1 MLRNILLF
9 FIKGE
14 LCEIFSFYFVKFFKK
29 FLYLYCESIKTFKK
43 LKLLFLLMKGI
54 ITYINETIDSN
65 NVKYLGYS
73 MKEMIADYDI
83 LDDYPTMAQ
92 KKEIALKY
100 GIESKKVKEIEH
112 EILLQMRA
120 LRFEKKDFDN
130 TDIRFYYKLDVPEK
144 TKLQRES
151 TAFIMFLKD
160 SFFKRMQER
169 KLDKKVS
176 LAKIKDWNYHL
187 SWADR
192 SLILDYLKC
201 IDILDSRDATKLE
214 TKKAKG
220 EVIEG
225 IRLQLVAQ
233 TKDFYEQYLNDAEAW
248 AIKTYD
254 AAPGRLEYFSE
265 KRRNFEIKLDEVVGR
280 LKKEDGW
287 RYMYSPEYRE
297 IDKSISRISR
307 SINELKMIL
316 NKTKIDFIQEN
327 REDAENTFNRNIANL
342 AEKLYAK
349 EFEFS
354 KITVNSISND
364 PKLFELEVT
373 DGNITLY
380 ARSIWA
386 AEWSDK
392 MIPHFRFIIT
402 NRRKR

>member
-1 MLRNILLF
+1 
-9 FIKGE
+9 
-14 LCEIFSFYFVKFFKK
+14 
-29 FLYLYCESIKTFKK
+29 
-43 LKLLFLLMKGI
+43 MKGI
-54 ITYINETIDSN
+54 VTYITETIDSN

-73 MKEMIADYDI
+73 MQEMIADYTI
-83 LDDYPTMAQ
+83 LGDYPTTAQ
-92 KKEIALKY
+92 KKELALKY

-120 LRFEKKDFDN
+120 LRFNKKEFDN
-130 TDIRFYYKLDVPEK
+130 TDVRFYYKLDVPEK
-144 TKLQRES
+144 TKLTGES
-151 TAFIMFLKD
+151 TQFIMFLKD
-160 SFFKRMQER
+160 YFFKRMQER

-176 LAKIKDWNYHL
+176 LAKIRDWNYHM
-187 SWADR
+187 SPADR

-201 IDILDSRDATKLE
+201 IDVLDSRDINKID
-214 TKKAKG
+214 TKKAKE

-225 IRLQLVAQ
+225 IRLQLVSQ
-233 TKDFYEQYLNDAEAW
+233 TKEFYEQYLKDAEVW
-248 AIKTYD
+248 ATKTYD
-254 AAPGRLEYFSE
+254 SAPKRLDSFNE
-265 KRRNFEIKLDEVVGR
+265 KRRNLEIKLKEVRNR
-280 LKKEDGW
+280 LEAENRL
-287 RYMYSPEYRE
+287 RYMYYDTEYKE
-297 IDKSISRISR
+297 IDGNITRLSK

-327 REDAENTFNRNIANL
+327 REDAEQTFNHNIANL

-354 KITVNSISND
+354 KIKVNSISND

-386 AEWSDK
+386 AEYSDK

-402 NRRKR
+402 NKRQR

>member
-1 MLRNILLF
+1 M
-9 FIKGE
+9 KD
-14 LCEIFSFYFVKFFKK
+14 FV
-29 FLYLYCESIKTFKK
+29 
-43 LKLLFLLMKGI
+43 
-54 ITYINETIDSN
+54 TYINETIDSN

-73 MKEMIADYDI
+73 MEEMIEDYNT
-83 LDDYPTMAQ
+83 LDNYPSMAQ

-120 LRFEKKDFDN
+120 LRFEKKEFDN

-144 TKLQRES
+144 TKLGGES
-151 TAFIMFLKD
+151 TDFIVFLKD
-160 SFFKRMQER
+160 YFFKKMQDR

-176 LAKIKDWNYHL
+176 LVKGKDWNYHMTY
-187 SWADR
+187 ADR

-201 IDILDSRDATKLE
+201 IDVLDSRDSDKIE
-214 TKKAKG
+214 TKKAKE
-220 EVIEG
+220 EVIES
-225 IRLQLVAQ
+225 IRLQLVSQ
-233 TKDFYEQYLNDAEAW
+233 TKEFYEQYLEDAEVW
-248 AIKTYD
+248 ATKTYD
-254 AAPGRLEYFSE
+254 SAPERLEYFIE
-265 KRRNFEIKLDEVVGR
+265 KKQNLKIKLDEVVGR

-297 IDKSISRISR
+297 IDKSISRVSE

-316 NKTKIDFIQEN
+316 KKTKADFIQEN
-327 REDAENTFNRNIANL
+327 REEAENTFNRNIANL
-342 AEKLYAK
+342 AEKLYEK

-354 KITVNSISND
+354 KITVNSISKD

-402 NRRKR
+402 NKRKI

>member
-1 MLRNILLF
+1 
-9 FIKGE
+9 
-14 LCEIFSFYFVKFFKK
+14 
-29 FLYLYCESIKTFKK
+29 
-43 LKLLFLLMKGI
+43 MKGI
-54 ITYINETIDSN
+54 VTYINETIDFN
-65 NVKYLGYS
+65 NIKYLGYS
-73 MKEMIADYDI
+73 MQEMIADYNI
-83 LDDYPTMAQ
+83 LDDYPTMTQ
-92 KKEIALKY
+92 KKELALKY

-120 LRFEKKDFDN
+120 LRFNKKEFDN
-130 TDIRFYYKLDVPEK
+130 TDVRFYYRLDVPEK
-144 TKLQRES
+144 TKLEGECTQ
-151 TAFIMFLKD
+151 FIMFLKD
-160 SFFKRMQER
+160 YFFKRMQER

-176 LAKIKDWNYHL
+176 LAKIRDWNYHMT
-187 SWADR
+187 SADR

-201 IDILDSRDATKLE
+201 IDVLDSRDANKID
-214 TKKAKG
+214 TKKAKE

-225 IRLQLVAQ
+225 IRLQLVSQ
-233 TKDFYEQYLNDAEAW
+233 TKEFYEQYLEDAEVW
-248 AIKTYD
+248 ATKTYD
-254 AAPGRLEYFSE
+254 SAPERLKYVSQK
-265 KRRNFEIKLDEVVGR
+265 KRDLEIKLGIVEKR
-280 LKKEDGW
+280 LKAERGW
-287 RYMYSPEYRE
+287 GYLYDPEYKE
-297 IDKSISRISR
+297 LSRIVNKLSK

-316 NKTKIDFIQEN
+316 NKTKNDFIQEN
-327 REDAENTFNRNIANL
+327 KENAENTFNHNIANL

-402 NRRKR
+402 NKRKR

>member
-1 MLRNILLF
+1 MYEQNTR
-9 FIKGE
+9 KQR
-14 LCEIFSFYFVKFFKK
+14 
-29 FLYLYCESIKTFKK
+29 
-43 LKLLFLLMKGI
+43 LFLLIYHIFMKGLV
-54 ITYINETIDSN
+54 TYINETIDSN

-73 MKEMIADYDI
+73 MDEMIADYNI
-83 LDDYPTMAQ
+83 LDNYPTMVQ

-120 LRFEKKDFDN
+120 LRFEKKEFDN
-130 TDIRFYYKLDVPEK
+130 MDLRFYYRLDVPEK
-144 TKLQRES
+144 TKLQGES
-151 TAFIMFLKD
+151 TPFIMFLKD
-160 SFFKRMQER
+160 SFFKKMQER

-176 LAKIKDWNYHL
+176 IAKVKDWNYYITA
-187 SWADR
+187 ADR

-201 IDILDSRDATKLE
+201 IDILDSRDIDKIE
-214 TKKAKG
+214 TKKAK
-220 EVIEG
+220 EEIIEG
-225 IRLQLVAQ
+225 IRLQLVSQ
-233 TKDFYEQYLNDAEAW
+233 TKEFYEQYLKDAEAW
-248 AIKTYD
+248 AEKTYD
-254 AAPGRLEYFSE
+254 SAPERIDQLNE
-265 KRRNFEIKLDEVVGR
+265 KRRNYEIKLKEVRNR
-280 LKKEDGW
+280 LEAQNRL
-287 RYMYSPEYRE
+287 RYMFYDTEYKE
-297 IDKSISRISR
+297 IDKIITRLSK

-316 NKTKIDFIQEN
+316 NKTKVDFIQEN
-327 REDAENTFNRNIANL
+327 REDAEQTFNHNIANL

-354 KITVNSISND
+354 KIKVNSISND

-402 NRRKR
+402 NKRQR

>member
-1 MLRNILLF
+1 
-9 FIKGE
+9 
-14 LCEIFSFYFVKFFKK
+14 
-29 FLYLYCESIKTFKK
+29 
-43 LKLLFLLMKGI
+43 MKGI
-54 ITYINETIDSN
+54 VTYINETIDFN

-73 MKEMIADYDI
+73 MQEMITDYTI
-83 LDDYPTMAQ
+83 LGDYPTMTQ
-92 KKEIALKY
+92 KKELALKY

-120 LRFEKKDFDN
+120 LRFNKKEFDN

-144 TKLQRES
+144 TKLQGES

-176 LAKIKDWNYHL
+176 MAKIRDWNYYM
-187 SWADR
+187 SSADR

-201 IDILDSRDATKLE
+201 VDVLDSRDIDKVE
-214 TKKAKG
+214 TKKAKE

-225 IRLQLVAQ
+225 IRLQLVSQ
-233 TKDFYEQYLNDAEAW
+233 TKEFYEQYLADAEAW
-248 AIKTYD
+248 ATKKYD
-254 AAPGRLEYFSE
+254 SAPKRLEYLTE
-265 KRRNFEIKLDEVVGR
+265 KRQNLKIKMDEVEAR
-280 LKKEDGW
+280 LKAEKGW
-287 RYMYSPEYRE
+287 GYLYEPEYKE
-297 IDKSISRISR
+297 LSGSVNKLSR
-307 SINELKMIL
+307 SIDELKMIL
-316 NKTKIDFIQEN
+316 NKTKSDFIQEN

-342 AEKLYAK
+342 AEKLYEK

-354 KITVNSISND
+354 KIKVNSISKD

-386 AEWSDK
+386 AEYSDK

-402 NRRKR
+402 NRRQR

>member
-1 MLRNILLF
+1 
-9 FIKGE
+9 
-14 LCEIFSFYFVKFFKK
+14 
-29 FLYLYCESIKTFKK
+29 
-43 LKLLFLLMKGI
+43 MKGI
-54 ITYINETIDSN
+54 VTYINETIDSN

-73 MKEMIADYDI
+73 MDEMIADYDI
-83 LDDYPTMAQ
+83 LDDYPTTAQ
-92 KKEIALKY
+92 KKEISLKY

-120 LRFEKKDFDN
+120 LRFDKKDFDN

-144 TKLQRES
+144 TKLQGES

-201 IDILDSRDATKLE
+201 IDILDSRDADKIE
-214 TKKAKG
+214 TKKAKE

-225 IRLQLVAQ
+225 IRLQLVSQ
-233 TKDFYEQYLNDAEAW
+233 TKEFYEQYLNDAEAW
-248 AIKTYD
+248 AANTYET
-254 AAPGRLEYFSE
+254 APKRLEYLTE
-265 KRRNFEIKLDEVVGR
+265 KRQNLKIKIDEVTER
-280 LKKEDGW
+280 LKSEHGW
-287 RYMYSPEYRE
+287 RYVYEPEYKE
-297 IDKSISRISR
+297 IEESISRLTK

-316 NKTKIDFIQEN
+316 NKTKVDFIQEN

>member
-1 MLRNILLF
+1 
-9 FIKGE
+9 
-14 LCEIFSFYFVKFFKK
+14 
-29 FLYLYCESIKTFKK
+29 
-43 LKLLFLLMKGI
+43 MKGLV
-54 ITYINETIDSN
+54 TYINETIDSN

-73 MKEMIADYDI
+73 MEAMIADYDI

-120 LRFEKKDFDN
+120 LRFEKKEFDN
-130 TDIRFYYKLDVPEK
+130 MDVRFYYRLDVPEK
-144 TKLQRES
+144 TKLQAES
-151 TAFIMFLKD
+151 TEFVMFLKD
-160 SFFKRMQER
+160 RFFKRMQER

-201 IDILDSRDATKLE
+201 IDILDSRDVNKIE
-214 TKKAKG
+214 TKKAK
-220 EVIEG
+220 EEIIEG
-225 IRLQLVAQ
+225 IRLQLVSQ
-233 TKDFYEQYLNDAEAW
+233 TKEFYEQYLNDAEAW
-248 AIKTYD
+248 AANTYD
-254 AAPGRLEYFSE
+254 SAPKRLEYLTE
-265 KRRNFEIKLDEVVGR
+265 KRRNLKIKMDEVTER
-280 LKKEDGW
+280 LKSEHGW
-287 RYMYSPEYRE
+287 RYVYEPEYKE
-297 IDKSISRISR
+297 LEESNSRLSK

-316 NKTKIDFIQEN
+316 NKTKVDFIREN

>member
-1 MLRNILLF
+1 
-9 FIKGE
+9 
-14 LCEIFSFYFVKFFKK
+14 
-29 FLYLYCESIKTFKK
+29 
-43 LKLLFLLMKGI
+43 MKGI
-54 ITYINETIDSN
+54 VTYINETIDSN

-73 MKEMIADYDI
+73 MDEMIADYDI
-83 LDDYPTMAQ
+83 LDSYPTMAQ

-144 TKLQRES
+144 TKLQGES

-201 IDILDSRDATKLE
+201 IDILDSRDVNKIE
-214 TKKAKG
+214 TKKAKE

-254 AAPGRLEYFSE
+254 AAPGRLEYFGE
-265 KRRNFEIKLDEVVGR
+265 KRRNLEIKLDEVVGR

-316 NKTKIDFIQEN
+316 NKTKVDFIKEN

-354 KITVNSISND
+354 RITVNSISND

-402 NRRKR
+402 NRRK

>member
-1 MLRNILLF
+1 
-9 FIKGE
+9 
-14 LCEIFSFYFVKFFKK
+14 
-29 FLYLYCESIKTFKK
+29 
-43 LKLLFLLMKGI
+43 MKGFVA
-54 ITYINETIDSN
+54 YINETIDSN

-73 MKEMIADYDI
+73 MDEMIADYNI
-83 LDDYPTMAQ
+83 LDNYPTMVQ

-120 LRFEKKDFDN
+120 LRFEKKEFDN
-130 TDIRFYYKLDVPEK
+130 MDLRFYYRLDVPEK
-144 TKLQRES
+144 TKLQGES
-151 TAFIMFLKD
+151 TEFIMFLKD
-160 SFFKRMQER
+160 SFFKKMQER

-176 LAKIKDWNYHL
+176 IAKVKDWNYYITA
-187 SWADR
+187 ADR

-201 IDILDSRDATKLE
+201 IDILDSRDIDKIE
-214 TKKAKG
+214 TKKAK
-220 EVIEG
+220 EEIIEG
-225 IRLQLVAQ
+225 IRLQLVSQ
-233 TKDFYEQYLNDAEAW
+233 TKEFYEQYLKDAEAW
-248 AIKTYD
+248 AEKTYD
-254 AAPGRLEYFSE
+254 TAPERIDQLNE
-265 KRRNFEIKLDEVVGR
+265 KRRNYEIKLKEVRNR
-280 LKKEDGW
+280 LEAQNRL
-287 RYMYSPEYRE
+287 RYMFYDTEYKE
-297 IDKSISRISR
+297 IDKIITRLSK

-327 REDAENTFNRNIANL
+327 REDAEQTFNHNIANL

-354 KITVNSISND
+354 KIKVNSISND

-402 NRRKR
+402 NKRQR

>member
-1 MLRNILLF
+1 
-9 FIKGE
+9 
-14 LCEIFSFYFVKFFKK
+14 
-29 FLYLYCESIKTFKK
+29 
-43 LKLLFLLMKGI
+43 MKGI
-54 ITYINETIDSN
+54 VTYINETIDFN

-73 MKEMIADYDI
+73 MDEMIADYDI
-83 LDDYPTMAQ
+83 LDNYPTMTQ
-92 KKEIALKY
+92 KKELALKY

-120 LRFEKKDFDN
+120 LRFNKKDFDN

-144 TKLQRES
+144 TKLEGECTQ
-151 TAFIMFLKD
+151 FIMFLKD
-160 SFFKRMQER
+160 YFFKRMQER

-176 LAKIKDWNYHL
+176 LAKIKDWNYHMT
-187 SWADR
+187 WADR

-201 IDILDSRDATKLE
+201 IDILDSRDIDKIE
-214 TKKAKG
+214 TKKAKE

-225 IRLQLVAQ
+225 IRLQLVSQ
-233 TKDFYEQYLNDAEAW
+233 TTEFYEQYLNDAEAW
-248 AIKTYD
+248 ATKAYD
-254 AAPGRLEYFSE
+254 AAPERLEYFIE
-265 KRRNFEIKLDEVVGR
+265 KRRNLEVKRDEVVNR
-280 LKKEDGW
+280 LKAENGW
-287 RYMYSPEYRE
+287 RYMYEPEYKE
-297 IDKSISRISR
+297 IDG
-307 SINELKMIL
+307 SINRLSESINKLKMIL

-342 AEKLYAK
+342 AEKLYEK

-354 KITVNSISND
+354 KIKVNSISKD

-402 NRRKR
+402 NKRKR

>member
-1 MLRNILLF
+1 
-9 FIKGE
+9 
-14 LCEIFSFYFVKFFKK
+14 
-29 FLYLYCESIKTFKK
+29 
-43 LKLLFLLMKGI
+43 MKGI
-54 ITYINETIDSN
+54 VTYINETIDFN
-65 NVKYLGYS
+65 TVNYLGYS
-73 MKEMIADYDI
+73 LDDMIVDSDI
-83 LDDYPTMAQ
+83 LYNYPTMTQ
-92 KKEIALKY
+92 KKELALKY

-120 LRFEKKDFDN
+120 LRFNKKDFDN

-144 TKLQRES
+144 TKLEGECTQ
-151 TAFIMFLKD
+151 FIMFLKD
-160 SFFKRMQER
+160 YFFKRMQER

-176 LAKIKDWNYHL
+176 LAKIKDWNYHMT
-187 SWADR
+187 WADR

-201 IDILDSRDATKLE
+201 IDILDSRDIDKIE
-214 TKKAKG
+214 TKKAKE

-225 IRLQLVAQ
+225 IRLQLVSQ
-233 TKDFYEQYLNDAEAW
+233 TTEFYEQYLNDAEAW
-248 AIKTYD
+248 ATKTYD
-254 AAPGRLEYFSE
+254 AAPERLEYFIE
-265 KRRNFEIKLDEVVGR
+265 KRRNLEVKRDEVVNW
-280 LKKEDGW
+280 LKAENGW
-287 RYMYSPEYRE
+287 RYMYDPEYKE
-297 IDKSISRISR
+297 IDGSINRLSN

-342 AEKLYAK
+342 AEKLYEK

-354 KITVNSISND
+354 KIKVNSISKD

-386 AEWSDK
+386 AEYSDK

-402 NRRKR
+402 NKRKR

>member
-1 MLRNILLF
+1 
-9 FIKGE
+9 
-14 LCEIFSFYFVKFFKK
+14 
-29 FLYLYCESIKTFKK
+29 
-43 LKLLFLLMKGI
+43 MKGFV
-54 ITYINETIDSN
+54 TYINETIDSN

-73 MKEMIADYDI
+73 MEEMIADYNI

-120 LRFEKKDFDN
+120 LRFEKKEFDN
-130 TDIRFYYKLDVPEK
+130 TDLRFYYRLEVPEK
-144 TKLQRES
+144 TKLQGES
-151 TAFIMFLKD
+151 TEFIMFFKD
-160 SFFKRMQER
+160 SLFKKIQDR

-176 LAKIKDWNYHL
+176 MAKIRDWNYYMTG
-187 SWADR
+187 ADR

-201 IDILDSRDATKLE
+201 IDVLDSRDANKIE
-214 TKKAKG
+214 SKKAKE

-225 IRLQLVAQ
+225 IRLQLVSQ
-233 TKDFYEQYLNDAEAW
+233 TEEFYEQYLNDAEAW
-248 AIKTYD
+248 ATKTYD
-254 AAPGRLEYFSE
+254 AAPERLEYFTE
-265 KRRNFEIKLDEVVGR
+265 KRRNLEVKRDEVVAR
-280 LKKEDGW
+280 LKAENGW
-287 RYMYSPEYRE
+287 RYMYSSEYKE
-297 IDKSISRISR
+297 IDGSISRLSK

-316 NKTKIDFIQEN
+316 KKTKIDFIQEN
-327 REDAENTFNRNIANL
+327 REEAEKTFNRNIANL
-342 AEKLYAK
+342 AEKLYEK

-354 KITVNSISND
+354 KIKVNSISND

-402 NRRKR
+402 NKRQR

>member
-1 MLRNILLF
+1 
-9 FIKGE
+9 
-14 LCEIFSFYFVKFFKK
+14 
-29 FLYLYCESIKTFKK
+29 
-43 LKLLFLLMKGI
+43 MKGI
-54 ITYINETIDSN
+54 VTYINETIDAN

-73 MKEMIADYDI
+73 MEEMIADYNT

-144 TKLQRES
+144 TKLEGECTQ
-151 TAFIMFLKD
+151 FIMFLKD
-160 SFFKRMQER
+160 YFFKRMQER

-176 LAKIKDWNYHL
+176 MAKIRDWNYHMTY
-187 SWADR
+187 ADR

-201 IDILDSRDATKLE
+201 IDVLDSRNVDKIE
-214 TKKAKG
+214 TKKAKE

-225 IRLQLVAQ
+225 IMLQLVSQ
-233 TKDFYEQYLNDAEAW
+233 TKEFYEQYLNDAEAW
-248 AIKTYD
+248 ATKTYD
-254 AAPGRLEYFSE
+254 SAPGRLEYFIE
-265 KRRNFEIKLDEVVGR
+265 KRRNLEVKRDEVVNR
-280 LKKEDGW
+280 LKAENGW
-287 RYMYSPEYRE
+287 RYMYDPDYKE
-297 IDKSISRISR
+297 IDGSINRLSR
-307 SINELKMIL
+307 SINELKVIL
-316 NKTKIDFIQEN
+316 NKTKVDFIQEN
-327 REDAENTFNRNIANL
+327 REDAENTFNHNIANL

-349 EFEFS
+349 EFEFA
-354 KITVNSISND
+354 KITVNSISKD

-386 AEWSDK
+386 AEYSDK

-402 NRRKR
+402 NRRQR

>member
-1 MLRNILLF
+1 
-9 FIKGE
+9 
-14 LCEIFSFYFVKFFKK
+14 
-29 FLYLYCESIKTFKK
+29 
-43 LKLLFLLMKGI
+43 MKGLV
-54 ITYINETIDSN
+54 TYINETIDSN

-73 MKEMIADYDI
+73 MEEMIADYNI
-83 LDDYPTMAQ
+83 LDNYPTMTQ

-120 LRFEKKDFDN
+120 LRFEKKEFDN
-130 TDIRFYYKLDVPEK
+130 MDLRFYYRLDVPEK
-144 TKLQRES
+144 TKLQGES

-160 SFFKRMQER
+160 RFFKRMQER
-169 KLDKKVS
+169 KLDKKIS
-176 LAKIKDWNYHL
+176 MAKIRDWNYYIT
-187 SWADR
+187 SDDR

-201 IDILDSRDATKLE
+201 IDILDSRDIDKIE
-214 TKKAKG
+214 TKKAKE

-225 IRLQLVAQ
+225 IRLQLVSQ
-233 TKDFYEQYLNDAEAW
+233 TKEFYEQYLADAEAW
-248 AIKTYD
+248 ATKTYD
-254 AAPGRLEYFSE
+254 AAPERLEYLTE
-265 KRRNFEIKLDEVVGR
+265 KRQNFKIKMDEVEAR
-280 LKKEDGW
+280 LKAEKGW
-287 RYMYSPEYRE
+287 GYLYDPEYKE
-297 IDKSISRISR
+297 LSRSVNKLSR

-316 NKTKIDFIQEN
+316 NKTKNDFIQEN
-327 REDAENTFNRNIANL
+327 REDAENTFNHNIANL
-342 AEKLYAK
+342 AEKLYEK

-354 KITVNSISND
+354 KIKVNSISKD

-402 NRRKR
+402 NKRQR

>member
-1 MLRNILLF
+1 M
-9 FIKGE
+9 KD
-14 LCEIFSFYFVKFFKK
+14 FV
-29 FLYLYCESIKTFKK
+29 
-43 LKLLFLLMKGI
+43 
-54 ITYINETIDSN
+54 TYINETIDSN

-73 MKEMIADYDI
+73 MEEMIEDYNT
-83 LDDYPTMAQ
+83 LDNYPSMAQ

-120 LRFEKKDFDN
+120 LRFEKKEFNN

-144 TKLQRES
+144 TKLGGES
-151 TAFIMFLKD
+151 TDFIVFLKD
-160 SFFKRMQER
+160 YFFKKMQDR

-176 LAKIKDWNYHL
+176 LVKGKDWNYHMTY
-187 SWADR
+187 ADR

-201 IDILDSRDATKLE
+201 IDVLDSRDSDKIE
-214 TKKAKG
+214 TKKAKE

-225 IRLQLVAQ
+225 IRLQLVSQ
-233 TKDFYEQYLNDAEAW
+233 TKEFYEQYLEDAEVW
-248 AIKTYD
+248 ATKTYD
-254 AAPGRLEYFSE
+254 AAPGRLEYFIE
-265 KRRNFEIKLDEVVGR
+265 KKQNLKIKLDEVEAR
-280 LKKEDGW
+280 LKKEDSW

-297 IDKSISRISR
+297 IDKSISRVSE

-316 NKTKIDFIQEN
+316 KKTKADFIQEN
-327 REDAENTFNRNIANL
+327 REEAENTFNRNIANL
-342 AEKLYAK
+342 AEKLYEK

-354 KITVNSISND
+354 KITVNSISKD

-402 NRRKR
+402 NKRKI

>member
-1 MLRNILLF
+1 
-9 FIKGE
+9 
-14 LCEIFSFYFVKFFKK
+14 
-29 FLYLYCESIKTFKK
+29 
-43 LKLLFLLMKGI
+43 MKGI
-54 ITYINETIDSN
+54 VTYITETIDSN

-73 MKEMIADYDI
+73 MQEMIADYTI
-83 LDDYPTMAQ
+83 LGDYPTAAQ
-92 KKEIALKY
+92 KKELALKY

-144 TKLQRES
+144 TKLTGES
-151 TAFIMFLKD
+151 TEFIMFLKNY
-160 SFFKRMQER
+160 FFKRMQER

-176 LAKIKDWNYHL
+176 MAKIRDWNYYMT
-187 SWADR
+187 SADR

-201 IDILDSRDATKLE
+201 IDVLDSRDIDKIE
-214 TKKAKG
+214 TKKSKE

-225 IRLQLVAQ
+225 IRLQLVSQ
-233 TKDFYEQYLNDAEAW
+233 TKEFYEQYLADAEAW
-248 AIKTYD
+248 ATKTYD
-254 AAPGRLEYFSE
+254 AAPERLEYLTE
-265 KRRNFEIKLDEVVGR
+265 KRQNFKIKMDEVEAR
-280 LKKEDGW
+280 LKAEKGW
-287 RYMYSPEYRE
+287 GYLYDPEYKELSGRVN
-297 IDKSISRISR
+297 KLST

-316 NKTKIDFIQEN
+316 NKTKIDFIKEN

-342 AEKLYAK
+342 AEKLYEK
-349 EFEFS
+349 EFDFS
-354 KITVNSISND
+354 KIKVNSISKD

-386 AEWSDK
+386 AEYSDK

-402 NRRKR
+402 NKRKR